1 MTQLSELVMGR
12 RWLIKHP
19 NHYYCV
25 ISNAVVYYQLSY
37 GYWSIGT
44 SAGVVKIGIHY
55 ELG

>member
-1 MTQLSELVMGR
+1 MGR

-55 ELG
+55 DLG